1 MLMVD
6 ECPPGGRK
14 QRVVAAFA
22 NRAHEVD
29 VTDVKEVT
37 DHGYVAAHVDGR

>member
-29 VTDVKEVT
+29 VSDVKEVT
-37 DHGYVAAHVDGR
+37 DHGDVASHFSGR